1 MSGNDSRARPSR
13 LGNAVA
19 ISPYPG
25 IMKGL
30 ELAAGIAMT
39 LSDLMTAVVGW
50 AVAKVRGYDLSI
62 R

>member
-1 MSGNDSRARPSR
+1 
-13 LGNAVA
+13 
-19 ISPYPG
+19 
-25 IMKGL
+25 MKGL